1 MGPVN
6 SQNTNPLKVT
16 TYSLHVSGSLDQLS
30 ESRTPPTSLKI
41 RTFSI
46 AEQEE
51 QEAAS
56 GTHDRRV
63 SCMVMVIKIRNYFV
77 SHVVMVINTLL
88 VMW

>member
-1 MGPVN
+1 MLELFTVVFFLPDIL
-6 SQNTNPLKVT
+6 P
-16 TYSLHVSGSLDQLS
+16 SGSLDNLDG
-30 ESRTPPTSLKI
+30 RTPPRSLKI

-63 SCMVMVIKIRNYFV
+63 SWHNMFIMHMCN
-77 SHVVMVINTLL
+77 VVLL
-88 VMW
+88 SVTPESKPV